1 MNKVT
6 KGIFA
11 IVLGVSLVAPAMA
24 QQSGPRGGGGV
35 QGGGQRGPGGPGG
48 NRMMMGG
55 RMKEVQTKVLAQLG
69 LSDAQKS
76 KLKAL
81 DAETEKKMKALMDAN
96 KGKNQSDASR
106 KEMMEK
112 FRAINES
119 RKTQF
124 EKILTPAQL
133 KKYESLMKAE
143 MEKMRKER
151 EKNGGNRPGGR
162 GGAGSGSGAGKPI

>member
-24 QQSGPRGGGGV
+24 QQSGPRGGGGGGV
-35 QGGGQRGPGGPGG
+35 QGGGQRGPGGQGG

-55 RMKEVQTKVLAQLG
+55 RMKEIQTKVLAQLG
-69 LSDAQKS
+69 LNDAQKS
-76 KLKAL
+76 KIKAL
-81 DAETEKKMKALMDAN
+81 DADTDKKLKALMDAN
-96 KGKNQSDASR
+96 KGKSQNDASR
-106 KEMMEK
+106 KAMMEK
-112 FRAINES
+112 FRAINDS

-143 MEKMRKER
+143 MEKARKER
-151 EKNGGNRPGGR
+151 EKNGGGRPGG
-162 GGAGSGSGAGKPI
+162 GAKGGSGSGKP

>member
-1 MNKVT
+1 MNKVM

-35 QGGGQRGPGGPGG
+35 QGGGQRGQGGQGG
-48 NRMMMGG
+48 RMMGGG

-69 LSDAQKS
+69 LTAAQTA

-81 DAETEKKMKALMDAN
+81 DAETEKKLKALMDGN
-96 KGKNQSDASR
+96 RGKNQSDASR
-106 KEMMEK
+106 KEMMDK
-112 FRAINES
+112 FRAINED
-119 RKTQF
+119 RKNQF

-133 KKYESLMKAE
+133 KKYESLLKAE

-151 EKNGGNRPGGR
+151 EKNGGNRPGGGGR
-162 GGAGSGSGAGKPI
+162 GGAGGGKPK